1 MRPERIGGISNAGYS
16 RRVNLYL
23 LSSSGLGG
31 ARRRALLAGTLAI
44 LLGNSLGQAVT
55 ALPDQITMHRGQ
67 KASIAVLANDTGA
80 TSAVVVTQ
88 PSAGTAVATSDG
100 RILYSQIGGSPM
112 TDSFTYRAVSGGVQ
126 SAAATVSVNFSSSL
140 RVPGPSFNVPSAPP
154 PTNYQIVDA
163 FGTLAFTDP
172 VCLASP
178 PGETQRLFVCLKGGL
193 LRMIPNVTAVT
204 PTAATFLDLSALLTS
219 RSESLSTGGEQGFL
233 GVAFHPNYASNGYFF
248 VFYSVNKSS
257 KTYERVSR
265 FKVQAGNANAAD
277 TTSEL
282 ILIEQVDDY
291 SNHNGGDLHFG
302 PDGYLYVSLG
312 DEGDQNDTGANSQKI
327 TKDFFSGILR
337 IDVDRKAGN
346 VEPNAHPNPSESTP
360 AINAVKRYETSPGS
374 GIFKAAYNIPIDNPW
389 VHTSNGG
396 AWTGSFN
403 GTAIASA
410 SLPYVR
416 SEFWVVGTRNPWRI
430 SFDPPTGE
438 LWVGDVGGGA
448 REEVDVATKGK
459 NYGWAYREGTIAG
472 PKSGAPA
479 NFATLYGTEPIYDYA
494 HGSGTMQGNSITG
507 GLVYRGTRF
516 NDLIGAYVFADYT
529 SGNVWTLRRNGAAAP
544 TVVRIAGEGGIVA
557 FGKDPSNG
565 DVLMANLSSDKIRRL
580 TTGTPSST
588 FPATL
593 GATGLFAN
601 LADLSPNPGLLPYT
615 VNLPFWSD
623 HAVKR
628 RWFSIPD
635 TAGKITWSR
644 DGLWTFPSGQIWVK
658 HFDMPL
664 SRSNPP
670 LPSDSP
676 TPSKRIETRL
686 LVKTATGS
694 YGVSYRWNDAG
705 TDATLAPDEG
715 ADFDINLTRGGSPY
729 TQRWRIPS
737 RAECS
742 ICHTAQ
748 AGHSLSMNTRQINL
762 SNTIDGFTGNQID
775 LLKTAGYFPN
785 TPEAPNVLPR
795 HLRPT
800 ESGYPSEARVRSYLA
815 ANCAYCHR
823 SGGTAAPAAWDGRI
837 ELTMDQTGLINGS
850 ASNNGG
856 NVLNKLVVSG
866 DIAHSIVYNRVA
878 VANGFTRMPAL
889 GSNELDPAA
898 IALLTEW
905 IQQGLPARKTYD
917 TWRLEKLG
925 SSTSPSSQPS
935 ADPDGDGRTNQAEF
949 LAATDPLKGTSFPAA
964 SATVSG
970 SQFNLGFYAPVNRSV
985 QVESSS
991 NLTDWSLWNVP
1002 GNEGVPQPGGSVSLS
1017 GAISDAKHF
1026 FRLRFR
1032 EN

>member
-1 MRPERIGGISNAGYS
+1 MNLFQLQLPHLGALH
-16 RRVNLYL
+16 RR
-23 LSSSGLGG
+23 GF
-31 ARRRALLAGTLAI
+31 LAGLLAI
-44 LLGNSLGQAVT
+44 LLGNTLSLAVT
-55 ALPDQITMHRGQ
+55 ALPDEITMHRGQ

-80 TSAVVVTQ
+80 TSAVVVT
-88 PSAGTAVATSDG
+88 PPLAGTAVATSDG
-100 RILYSQIGGSPM
+100 RILYSQTIGSPAA
-112 TDSFTYRAVSGGVQ
+112 DSFTYRAVSGGVQ
-126 SAAATVSVNFSSSL
+126 SAAVTVSVNFSSSL
-140 RVPGPSFNVPSAPP
+140 RLPGPGFNVPSAPP
-154 PTNYQIVDA
+154 ATDYQIVDA

-178 PGETQRLFVCLKGGL
+178 PGESQRLFVCQKGGL
-193 LRMIPNVTAVT
+193 LRVIPNVTAVT
-204 PTAATFLDLSALLTS
+204 PTAATFLDLAALLTS
-219 RSESLSTGGEQGFL
+219 RSELISTSSEQGLL
-233 GVAFHPNYASNGYFF
+233 GVVFHPNYASNGYFF
-248 VFYSVNKSS
+248 VFYSVTKSL

-291 SNHNGGDLHFG
+291 GNHNGGDIHFG

-337 IDVDRKAGN
+337 IDVDKKSGN
-346 VEPNAHPNPSESTP
+346 LEPNTHPNPGESTP
-360 AINAVKRYETSPGS
+360 ATNAVKRYETSPGS
-374 GIFKAAYNIPIDNPW
+374 GVFKAAYSIPIDNPW
-389 VHTSNGG
+389 VHTGNGG

-403 GTAIASA
+403 GTAIAA
-410 SLPYVR
+410 GSLPYVR
-416 SEFWVVGTRNPWRI
+416 SEFWTVGMRNPWRM

-438 LWVGDVGGGA
+438 LWVGDVGSNT
-448 REEVDVATKGK
+448 REEVDVVTKGK

-472 PKSGAPA
+472 PKSGAPT

-494 HGSGTMQGNSITG
+494 HGSGTTQGNSITG
-507 GLVYRGTRF
+507 GLVYQGTRF
-516 NDLIGAYVFADYT
+516 NDLIGAYVFADYV
-529 SGNVWTLRRNGAAAP
+529 SGNVWTLRRNGTTAA

-580 TTGTPSST
+580 VTGTPSST
-588 FPATL
+588 FPTTL
-593 GATGLFAN
+593 GATGLFAD

-635 TAGKITWSR
+635 TLGKITWSR
-644 DGLWTFPSGQIWVK
+644 DGLWTFPNGQIWVK

-670 LPSDSP
+670 LPGDSP

-686 LVKTATGS
+686 LVKTTSGS

-705 TDATLAPDEG
+705 TDAILAPDEG
-715 ADFDINLTRGGSPY
+715 ADFDINVTRGGSPY
-729 TQRWRIPS
+729 TQRWHIPS

-742 ICHTAQ
+742 ICHTPQ

-762 SNTIDGFTGNQID
+762 PNTINGFSGNQID
-775 LLKTAGYFPN
+775 LLKTGGYFSN
-785 TPEAPNVLPR
+785 TPEVPNVLPR

-815 ANCAYCHR
+815 ANCAYCHK
-823 SGGTAAPAAWDGRI
+823 SGGTAAPAAWDGRS
-837 ELTMDQTGLINGS
+837 ELTLDQTALINGI

-856 NVLNKLVVSG
+856 SVLNKLVVSG

-878 VANGFTRMPAL
+878 VTNGFTRMPPL
-889 GSNELDPAA
+889 GSNELDQAG

-925 SSTSPSSQPS
+925 SATSPASQPS
-935 ADPDGDGRTNQAEF
+935 ADPDGDGRTNQEEF
-949 LAATDPLKGTSFPAA
+949 LAATDPLKSTSFPAA
-964 SATVSG
+964 SLSVSG
-970 SQFNLGFYAPVNRSV
+970 GQFSLGFYAPVNRSV
-985 QVESSS
+985 RIETSS

-1002 GNEGVPQPGGSVSLS
+1002 GNEGLPQPGGTVSLS
-1017 GAISDAKHF
+1017 GATSDTKCF
-1026 FRLRFR
+1026 FKLRFL